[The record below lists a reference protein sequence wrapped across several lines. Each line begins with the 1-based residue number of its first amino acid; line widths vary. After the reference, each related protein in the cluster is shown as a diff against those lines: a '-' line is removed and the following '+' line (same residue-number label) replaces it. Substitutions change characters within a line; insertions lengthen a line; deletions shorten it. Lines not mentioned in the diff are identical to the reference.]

1 MGPGKKK
8 FEISPGQKTQIS
20 FSDRFQLINNPTP
33 GTLSNVESLILVANA
48 SAKPSMLDLT

>member
-8 FEISPGQKTQIS
+8 FEILPGQKTQIS
-20 FSDRFQLINNPTP
+20 FSDRFQLNPTP